1 MLILGGLLALAVGWY
16 AGGRLSRF
24 EGAGLRL
31 LLLPVLALALQRAAA
46 LFSPEPYSI
55 WGWTLLPASYLLLFA
70 FLWFNRHLRKTA
82 LLMGL
87 GSLCNLA
94 VIAVNGWRMPVA
106 PSALALLS
114 PEGAASLLAG
124 RVPMYCA
131 AGGSTRLLFLGDIF
145 YCPIPFFQGFAS
157 VGDILLALGL
167 FFCLMAV
174 MNPERLP
181 RWLKAG

>member
-70 FLWFNRHLRKTA
+70 FLWFNR
-82 LLMGL
+82 L

-106 PSALALLS
+106 PSALAVLS